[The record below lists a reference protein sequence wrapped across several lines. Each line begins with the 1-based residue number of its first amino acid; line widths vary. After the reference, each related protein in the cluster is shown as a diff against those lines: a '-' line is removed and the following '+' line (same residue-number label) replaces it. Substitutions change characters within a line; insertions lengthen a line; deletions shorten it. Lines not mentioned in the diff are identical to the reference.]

1 MHIVV
6 SKCHGCQLITQH
18 SYLGEGQGVELVL
31 GGNLKTDALTALEIV
46 GGLSTSLNVGVDL
59 LVVRSGK
66 NAQVLH
72 GNERGGEGR
81 GLVAETSTV
90 AGDGGLGDVVAS
102 LSTGNETLVADGG
115 VDEGVDVA
123 SSAVVEE
130 SAGVEVGL
138 LEGQVELLG
147 GLAGGVGVEEVLEL
161 GLDGLRHEAGEL
173 NLGVE
178 EGGGGPALGNGDTW
192 FVSVSKIDMM
202 LW

>member
-1 MHIVV
+1 MVI
-6 SKCHGCQLITQH
+6 SKCHGCQLITQR

-31 GGNLKTDALTALEIV
+31 GGNLKTNALTALEIV

-72 GNERGGEGR
+72 GNEGGGEGR
-81 GLVAETSTV
+81 GLVAETSAV

-102 LSTGNETLVADGG
+102 LSTGNEALVADSG
-115 VDEGVDVA
+115 VNESVDVA
-123 SSAVVEE
+123 GSAVVEE
-130 SAGVEVGL
+130 GAGVEVGL

-161 GLDGLRHEAGEL
+161 GLDGLRHEAGKL

-202 LW
+202 L

>member
-1 MHIVV
+1 M
-6 SKCHGCQLITQH
+6 T
-18 SYLGEGQGVELVL
+18 
-31 GGNLKTDALTALEIV
+31 
-46 GGLSTSLNVGVDL
+46 
-59 LVVRSGK
+59 
-66 NAQVLH
+66 
-72 GNERGGEGR
+72 
-81 GLVAETSTV
+81 
-90 AGDGGLGDVVAS
+90 
-102 LSTGNETLVADGG
+102 DGG
-115 VDEGVDVA
+115 VDESVDVA